1 MELEDKY
8 FNLVNLLIYDKRS
21 KMLGMISGILINR
34 YSEGPTISFQAFMNR
49 TYAYSN
55 IFVED
60 FEKGNVVFL
69 LPFSIG
75 YNEEILEEM
84 AKRHEQYIREFFG
97 DNFREDMIA
106 RISEED
112 RQEEIKK
119 WQEISLVF
127 EIWNR
132 VEGKI

>member
-21 KMLGMISGILINR
+21 KMNGIISGILINR
-34 YSEGPTISFQAFMNR
+34 HFEGPTISFQAFMNR
-49 TYAYSN
+49 IYAYSN

-75 YNEEILEEM
+75 YNKEILEEM

-97 DNFREDMIA
+97 DKFREDMIA
-106 RISEED
+106 RVSEED

-119 WQEISLVF
+119 WQEMSLSF

>member
-21 KMLGMISGILINR
+21 KMNGMISGILINR
-34 YSEGPTISFQAFMNR
+34 YIDGYTILFQAFMNR
-49 TYAYSN
+49 IYAYSN

-60 FEKGNVVFL
+60 FEKGNVIFL
-69 LPFSIG
+69 LPFSVG
-75 YNEEILEEM
+75 YNKEILEEM

-97 DNFREDMIA
+97 DKFREDMIA

-119 WQEISLVF
+119 WQEMCLSF